1 MTRVLPRITPPQGKS
16 PLGIGEIWP
25 GNGETPSSN
34 DKAPMSTVSVS
45 QLLQRGARSLADHSD
60 SPRLDAE
67 LLLGKT
73 LGLSRSGVIARGDD
87 PVASEREQS
96 YVSLLAQRLRGAPI
110 AYLTGTREFWSLAI
124 RVTPAVLVPRPE
136 TELLVELALQRLPE
150 RQAGPSVDRAR
161 SVLDLGTGSGAIALA
176 IASERPG
183 ARVTGVDISPSALE
197 VAVQNSRDLGLARI
211 DWRLGSWF
219 APVPGE
225 RFDVIVANPP
235 YVAAADP
242 ALEHLREEPSIALC
256 SGPTGLE
263 ALSAIAG
270 AAAPHLH
277 NHGWLI
283 LEHGSDQAPDVA
295 RLLERHGFTQ
305 VRSHLDFSGKP
316 RVTLGTV
323 HSPHQETP

>member
-1 MTRVLPRITPPQGKS
+1 MTHATHRITPS
-16 PLGIGEIWP
+16 PSAI
-25 GNGETPSSN
+25 
-34 DKAPMSTVSVS
+34 A
-45 QLLQRGARSLADHSD
+45 QLLQNGARALESGSD

-67 LLLGKT
+67 LLLGKI
-73 LGLSRSGVIARGDD
+73 LGLPRSGLIARGDD
-87 PVASEREQS
+87 PVAREHERS
-96 YVSLLAQRLRGAPI
+96 YLSLIEQRLKGAPI
-110 AYLTGTREFWSLAI
+110 AYLTGTREFWSLAL

-136 TELLVELALQRLPE
+136 TEILVELALQRLPE
-150 RQAGPSVDRAR
+150 QQASSSVDRAC
-161 SVLDLGTGSGAIALA
+161 SILDLGTGSGAIALA

-183 ARVTGVDISPSALE
+183 ARVTGVDISPAALE
-197 VAVQNSRDLGLARI
+197 VAVQNSRDLGLAHV

-219 APVPGE
+219 APVQGE

-242 ALEHLREEPSIALC
+242 ALEHLTEEPAIALC
-256 SGPTGLE
+256 CGPTGLE

-270 AAAPHLH
+270 AAVPHLH
-277 NHGWLI
+277 DQGWLI
-283 LEHGSDQAPDVA
+283 LEHGSDQATDVA

-323 HSPHQETP
+323 HSPHQETT

>member
-1 MTRVLPRITPPQGKS
+1 MTDATHRIRPPQAEMQVGTDAT
-16 PLGIGEIWP
+16 PLSTGA
-25 GNGETPSSN
+25 TPSSTGQ
-34 DKAPMSTVSVS
+34 APLSTVS
-45 QLLQRGARSLADHSD
+45 QLLQCGARSLEGHSD

-73 LGLSRSGVIARGDD
+73 LGLPRSGLIARGND
-87 PVASEREQS
+87 PVASASARS
-96 YVSLLAQRLRGAPI
+96 YASLIEQRLRGAPV
-110 AYLTGTREFWSLAI
+110 AYLTGTREFWSLAL

-150 RQAGPSVDRAR
+150 HQASPSADRAC
-161 SVLDLGTGSGAIALA
+161 SILDLGTGSGAIALA

-183 ARVTGVDISPSALE
+183 ARITGVDVSPSALE
-197 VAVQNSRDLGLARI
+197 VAIQNSRDLGISGI

-242 ALEHLREEPSIALC
+242 ALGKLTAEPAIALC
-256 SGPTGLE
+256 AGPTGLE

-270 AAAPHLH
+270 AAAPHLR
-277 NHGWLI
+277 NQGWLI

-295 RLLERHGFTQ
+295 QLLERHGFTE
-305 VRSHLDFSGKP
+305 VRSHLDFSGCP

-323 HSPHQETP
+323 HTPH